1 MGQSWG
7 SHGAAIGHLWGSH
20 GAAMGQPRGSYGAA
34 MGQPWGSH
42 GAAMGQSRGSHGA
55 AMGQPWGRTQQVEGA
70 LVVADDDVGLL
81 WGEVVRAPHRHADP
95 IEVLHVLQQ
104 RPQDPGGHTA
114 LGGARGGGYG
124 GLGRWADP

>member
-20 GAAMGQPRGSYGAA
+20 GAAMGQPRGSY
-34 MGQPWGSH
+34 
-42 GAAMGQSRGSHGA
+42 GA

-114 LGGARGGGYG
+114 LGGARGGGLWGAG
-124 GLGRWADP
+124 GVGGPIEAP